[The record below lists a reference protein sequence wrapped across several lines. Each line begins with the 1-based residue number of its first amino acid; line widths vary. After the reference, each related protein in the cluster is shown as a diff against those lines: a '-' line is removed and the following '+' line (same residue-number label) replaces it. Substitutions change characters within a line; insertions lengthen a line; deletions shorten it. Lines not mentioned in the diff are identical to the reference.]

1 VQQNKWDG
9 RPQEPKRASYH
20 WLMQDSFG
28 AEAVPV
34 RWQSGTQTWRVG
46 PAQDDNM
53 TSKQIVAEGYG
64 YHGECQTGAEIAQL
78 RAALAWI
85 GQVHPATDRQSGN
98 AVVHTTW
105 DEWNALRRAMRLLE
119 QRPLSR
125 Q

>member
-1 VQQNKWDG
+1 MGWPSAGAQAGHILLAGAQG
-9 RPQEPKRASYH
+9 
-20 WLMQDSFG
+20 SFA

-34 RWQSGTQTWRVG
+34 RWQPSTQTWRVG

-53 TSKQIVAEGYG
+53 TPEQLMAEGDG
-64 YHGECQTGAEIAQL
+64 YCSECLTGTEIAQL
-78 RAALAWI
+78 RAALAWV
-85 GQVHPATDRQSGN
+85 GQVHPATNRESGN

-105 DEWNALRRAMRLLE
+105 DEWNALRRALRLLE

>member
-1 VQQNKWDG
+1 MGWPSAGAQAGHLLLAGAQG
-9 RPQEPKRASYH
+9 
-20 WLMQDSFG
+20 SFA

-34 RWQSGTQTWRVG
+34 RWQPSTQTWRVG

-53 TSKQIVAEGYG
+53 TPEQLVKEGYG
-64 YHGECQTGAEIAQL
+64 YRGECLTDAEIAQL
-78 RAALAWI
+78 RAALAWV
-85 GQVHPATDRQSGN
+85 GQVHPATNRESGN

-105 DEWNALRRAMRLLE
+105 DEWNALRRALRLLE